1 MYVHYTKKKMNKK
14 FVGKILGVISIVAL
28 TIGSVV
34 MAAVTSGSL
43 PKFNSTKFGMELGA
57 TQRLSGVINLDS
69 SEFYKITSSNP
80 SVVKIEDGSILKAV
94 STGIST
100 LSYSYID
107 NEGKTKEIYC
117 YVEVSKNNSTYSEI
131 DGSLASKINITL
143 ELGGYTTVFESPIAA
158 IPTFPD
164 VKKDGYVLEG
174 WYRDA
179 GYTVKVL
186 DRDRFSSDT
195 TLYAKWITEEEA
207 SRPTI
212 SHSELFDDID
222 YHWAKNY
229 IESVTYR
236 GLFNGVSEKKF
247 GPDMTMTRAM
257 VITVLGRLEE
267 VEKTGRKTNF
277 DDVISGSYYEEYVAW
292 GVENKI
298 VSGTSEKEF
307 SPNKE
312 ITREEMAVMMANY
325 VKYKKY
331 PYELKQVYFSDVES
345 ISSWA
350 LESVKILNDL
360 GIMQGNADGSYNP
373 KKVATRAE
381 IATVFYNYLNYINK

>member
-1 MYVHYTKKKMNKK
+1 MNKK
-14 FVGKILGVISIVAL
+14 IISKILGITSIVIL
-28 TIGSVV
+28 TIGSIA

-57 TQRLSGVINLDS
+57 TQRMSGIINLDS
-69 SEFYKITSSNP
+69 SEFHKITSSNP
-80 SVVKIEDGSILKAV
+80 SVIKIEDGSILKAV

-100 LSYSYID
+100 LSYTYTD
-107 NEGKTKEIYC
+107 TEGKQKEIYC
-117 YVEVSKNNSTYSEI
+117 YIEVSKNNSTYSEI
-131 DGSLASKINITL
+131 DGSVTSKINITL
-143 ELGGYTTVFESPIAA
+143 ELGEYTTVFESPIAA

-164 VKKDGYVLEG
+164 VKKAGYVLEG

-179 GYTVKVL
+179 AYTVKVT

-195 TLYAKWITEEEA
+195 TLFAKWITEEEA
-207 SRPTI
+207 NKPNI

-222 YHWAKNY
+222 NHWAKNY

-236 GLFNGVSEKKF
+236 GLFKGVSEKMF
-247 GPDMTMTRAM
+247 GPDVTMTRAM

-267 VEKTGRKTNF
+267 VEKTGRTTEFK
-277 DDVISGSYYEEYVAW
+277 DVPAGSYYEEYVAW

-298 VSGTSEKEF
+298 VSGTGNNEF

-312 ITREEMAVMMANY
+312 ITREEMAVLMANY

-331 PYELKQVYFSDVES
+331 AYELDQIYFSDVDS

-350 LESVKILNDL
+350 VESVKILNNL
-360 GIMQGNADGSYNP
+360 GIMKGNADGTYNP

-381 IATVFYNYLNYINK
+381 IATVFYNYLNYLNKNI

>member
-1 MYVHYTKKKMNKK
+1 
-14 FVGKILGVISIVAL
+14 
-28 TIGSVV
+28 

-43 PKFNSTKFGMELGA
+43 PKFNATKLGMELGA

-80 SVVKIEDGSILKAV
+80 SVVKIENGSVLKAV

-100 LSYSYID
+100 LSYSYVD

-131 DGSLASKINITL
+131 DGSLTTKIKITL
-143 ELGGYTTVFESPIAA
+143 DLGEYTTVFESPVAA

-164 VKKDGYVLEG
+164 VKKEGYVLEG

-179 GYTVKVL
+179 AYTVKVGE
-186 DRDRFSSDT
+186 RDRFSSDT
-195 TLYAKWITEEEA
+195 TLYAKWITKEEA
-207 SRPTI
+207 SKPII

-236 GLFNGVSEKKF
+236 GLFNGVSEKRF

-257 VITVLGRLEE
+257 VITVLGRLED
-267 VEKTGRKTNF
+267 VEKTGRKTKF
-277 DDVISGSYYEEYVAW
+277 EDVVAGSYYEEYVAW

-331 PYELKQVYFSDVES
+331 PYELKQVYFSDAEE